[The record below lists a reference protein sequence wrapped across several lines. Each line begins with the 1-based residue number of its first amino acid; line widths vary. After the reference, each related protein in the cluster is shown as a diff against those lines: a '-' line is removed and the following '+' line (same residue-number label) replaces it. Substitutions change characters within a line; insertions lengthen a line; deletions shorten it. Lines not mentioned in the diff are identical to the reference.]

1 MSTNLCAELILTF
14 LLVSTD
20 VVFKKLILIGE
31 NWPYVKS
38 IKNILKVLSLV

>member
-20 VVFKKLILIGE
+20 VVFKKLIGE